1 MNQIHTDTRAR
12 RVAFVM
18 SARDARRRR
27 RRTSPFS
34 HRDLAAVITAC
45 ACAWIAGKSGGHV
58 RFQPYARLDALVDA
72 HPPCAYATTRDT
84 AGRSG
89 MVFTRAY
96 CARGVAGTEI
106 RRCFVGA
113 RRATTR
119 GGRTDADART
129 RRAEREMR
137 RKARAMAAVAN
148 GRDGGEDIDEAYEA
162 EVHAMRDWAIGEEM
176 DGFAECGAADA
187 RADTRS
193 GAREGERDI
202 GVAVIETGRV
212 TWRRRSGGDDEGDDG
227 DGVRRKNT
235 VDGTK
240 GKLGTAVVVVT
251 RDLRAF
257 CFDGSLRELWRVDL
271 LNGDEK
277 RDRLKHSFRTVE
289 VSVLISD
296 VGARDD
302 DAGLVVVGVRSERRA
317 KDASTTKEE
326 DDDDPLQRMTMG
338 ARRGRMPNFGRNG
351 NEEWQTEADLDEDED
366 DGDFRYF
373 AFEAETGQPR
383 WNDAENDYDEHR
395 KHEHGRLSLVNIDD
409 DEIADASS
417 KACSDFRES
426 IVHDGLPH
434 QWRGADDTRMRTA
447 HFKRHKSRAM
457 EMERAKKK
465 RSRGNKTPSLPRVHT
480 NGVTRALG
488 RVVGRLQ
495 GSPTRAGVPMAHTAH
510 RHVKQ
515 SEHPNVVLSHH
526 SEGIDVLHLYSGA
539 RVCGMTL
546 QSPGLHVDLD
556 GDGVIDHVEAHDSQT
571 RRASIPRCWAT
582 VHSGIDSSERVLSAS
597 ICKGG
602 SGLAGHR
609 AAASAGHHDIQTV
622 AVTPPVSLRR
632 LPETANELSKP
643 LDRMGRDAIFLNSRG
658 EMTCYNMRDG
668 GQRRWQVRTE
678 ANWVDDG
685 VVTPSLTSF
694 SMYVGGYLDIAIAT
708 GKSAIVA
715 MNAKG
720 YRAASLIEIT
730 TPPVRPLEVT
740 DVDGDGLNDIVL
752 HTQFSTYIWVQRPR
766 LGNLPFTFLVGCLAL
781 TMAAAFIYQLA
792 DAREN
797 AFATGGKV
805 RIVRSTMLDG
815 DVDYSSND
823 DDDDDDDDDESA
835 SASD

>member
-1 MNQIHTDTRAR
+1 MSTQNAR
-12 RVAFVM
+12 H
-18 SARDARRRR
+18 RRK
-27 RRTSPFS
+27 RTNPFA
-34 HRDLAAVITAC
+34 HRDLVAVITAC

-58 RFQPYARLDALVDA
+58 RFQPYARLDALRDA
-72 HPPCAYATTRDT
+72 PACAYATTRDT
-84 AGRSG
+84 EGASG

-96 CARGVAGTEI
+96 CANAGSTEI

-113 RRATTR
+113 RRAAAATR
-119 GGRTDADART
+119 GATDART
-129 RRAEREMR
+129 RRKEREMR
-137 RKARAMAAVAN
+137 RKARAMAAVR
-148 GRDGGEDIDEAYEA
+148 GDGEDADAAYEA

-187 RADTRS
+187 RADARS
-193 GAREGERDI
+193 GAGEGERDV
-202 GVAVIETGRV
+202 GVVVIETGTV
-212 TWRRRSGGDDEGDDG
+212 TWRRKDDG
-227 DGVRRKNT
+227 DDAGRRRKNT
-235 VDGTK
+235 VVDGTK
-240 GKLGTAVVVVT
+240 LKEGRLGTAVVVVT

-257 CFDGSLRELWRVDL
+257 CFDGSLRELWSVDL
-271 LNGDEK
+271 LRGDEK
-277 RDRLKHSFRTVE
+277 RDRLKHAFRTVE

-296 VGARDD
+296 VGARDG

-317 KDASTTKEE
+317 KDGSTKDDEE
-326 DDDDPLQRMTMG
+326 DDDDDPLQRMTMG

-351 NEEWQTEADLDEDED
+351 GNEEWQTEADLDEDDD
-366 DGDFRYF
+366 DGEFRYF
-373 AFEAETGQPR
+373 AFEAETGAPR
-383 WNDAENDYDEHR
+383 WNDGDDDNDEHR
-395 KHEHGRLSLVNIDD
+395 KHEHGRLSLANIDD

-434 QWRGADDTRMRTA
+434 QWRGSYDTRMRTA

-465 RSRGNKTPSLPRVHT
+465 NNRGNKTPSLPSVHT

-495 GSPTRAGVPMAHTAH
+495 GSPTRSGGAPTAH
-510 RHVKQ
+510 QRAEK

-556 GDGVIDHVEAHDSQT
+556 GDGVIDHVEAHDSTTQ
-571 RRASIPRCWAT
+571 RAGVPRCWAT

-609 AAASAGHHDIQTV
+609 AAVAAGHHDIRTV
-622 AVTPPVSLRR
+622 AVAPPVSLRR

-678 ANWVDDG
+678 ANWVDNG
-685 VVTPSLTSF
+685 VTTPSLTSF

-720 YRAASLIEIT
+720 YRAASVIEIT

-752 HTQFSTYIWVQRPR
+752 HTQFSTYVWVQRPR

-797 AFATGGKV
+797 AYATGGKV

-815 DVDYSSND
+815 DVDYSSD
-823 DDDDDDDDDESA
+823 DADAD
-835 SASD
+835 SDSD